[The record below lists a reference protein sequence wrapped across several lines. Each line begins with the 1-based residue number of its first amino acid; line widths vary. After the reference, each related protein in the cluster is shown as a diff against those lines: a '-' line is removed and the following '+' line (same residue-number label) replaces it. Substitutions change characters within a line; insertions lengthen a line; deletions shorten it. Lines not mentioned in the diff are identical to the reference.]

1 MTPAYLQDS
10 RPDFAPFE
18 IDCGKIPAFRYQGNL
33 QSELTAGR
41 LDGATAVALLEDMLV
56 IRELEDMIVTVR
68 SGAYEPLAGFNYRG
82 PTHVSIG
89 QEGASVGACSALILK
104 DHITSTHR
112 GHGDSVAR
120 GCCALRVMTDDR
132 LRARIPNSTAV
143 GRDELLEQALEDHI
157 YRTIAELFGKEDGY
171 CRGRGGSMHIA
182 DFTIGHLGANAIVGG
197 GVPIATGAAMG
208 SRYLRDG
215 GVVCCFAGDGAYCN
229 GVVLESLNWAAQV
242 QFTNEMA
249 GNRRF
254 GVPIIFFVLNN
265 HYAMTGRSDNEV
277 MGVSHVAQ
285 RAAGFADN
293 RMHAEIINGMDVLAT
308 RDAVL
313 RAAQGCREGEGPYFF
328 DVDTYRYFGHSLS
341 DPRNEYRTREE
352 EAAWKAADPIL
363 SFKKQLLEC
372 GVLDQAGIAAVEKR
386 VKERNARA
394 AVRAAQAAD
403 PPPADVIKYMYTDT
417 FVDKVPPQFAQVEV
431 LDPLPPIKRTNGEIT
446 YRDAIKEA
454 VIEEMLRDSRVIFYG
469 EDVAEYGGA
478 FKLSKG
484 LLEMFGRARVFN
496 TPISEACICGTAV
509 GAAMIGLRPVV
520 ELMYMDFL
528 LMAGDQ
534 VGNQAAKW
542 HYMSGAHVEV
552 PMVLRVSVGA
562 GKGYG
567 GQHSQTLES
576 TVVHVPGMYVVYP
589 STAYDAK
596 GLMKTCIRDNNPIMF
611 VESQGLY
618 NEKGPVPEG
627 EYLIPLGVA
636 DVKRAGGDITLVA
649 YGPAVPL
656 ALKAA
661 ARLQDESGVSAEV
674 IDLRCL
680 VPLDIETV
688 LMSVQKTGRC
698 VVISQAVSIGS
709 FTGEVASTIQHEAFD
724 YLDAPVVR
732 VGAKNGIAPQ
742 SHVLEAVFYP
752 RVEDVL
758 AAAKS
763 IL

>member
-1 MTPAYLQDS
+1 MTPAYLQNL
-10 RPDFAPFE
+10 RPDFKPFE

-33 QSELTAGR
+33 KTELAAGTI
-41 LDGATAVALLEDMLV
+41 DAATAAGLLEDMLM
-56 IRELEDMIVTVR
+56 IREVEDMIVTVR

-89 QEGASVGACSALILK
+89 QEGASVGACSALVLK

-120 GCCALRVMTDDR
+120 GCCAIREMTAEQLRPRVPGSKATTR
-132 LRARIPNSTAV
+132 EQLL
-143 GRDELLEQALEDHI
+143 DEALEEHV

-182 DFTIGHLGANAIVGG
+182 DFTVGHLGANAIVGG

-208 SRYLRDG
+208 SRYLQDG
-215 GVVCCFAGDGAYCN
+215 SVVCCFAGDGAYCN
-229 GVVLESLNWAAQV
+229 GVVLESLNWAAQA
-242 QFTNEMA
+242 QFTNHIA
-249 GNRRF
+249 GSRRF
-254 GVPIIFFVLNN
+254 GIPIIFFVLNN
-265 HYAMTGRSDNEV
+265 HYAMTGRSDDEV

-308 RDAVL
+308 RDAVR
-313 RAAQGCREGEGPYFF
+313 RAAEGCRAGEGPYFF

-341 DPRNEYRTREE
+341 DPRNEYRTRDE
-352 EAAWKAADPIL
+352 EAAWKAVDPVET
-363 SFKKQLLEC
+363 FKKQLLEC
-372 GVLDQAGIAAVEKR
+372 SVLDEAGIACVEKKVR
-386 VKERNARA
+386 ERNARA
-394 AVRAAQAAD
+394 AVRAAQAPD

-417 FVDKVPPQFAQVEV
+417 FVDKVPPQFSKVEV
-431 LDPLPPIKRTNGEIT
+431 LEALPPIKRANGEIT

-454 VIEEMLRDSRVIFYG
+454 VIEEMRRDSRVIFYG

-496 TPISEACICGTAV
+496 APISEAAICGTAV
-509 GAAMIGLRPVV
+509 GASMIGLRPVV

-542 HYMSGAHVEV
+542 HYMSGAQVEV

-576 TVVHVPGMYVVYP
+576 TVVHVPGLYVVYP
-589 STAYDAK
+589 SNAYDAK
-596 GLMKTCIRDNNPIMF
+596 GLMKSAIRDNNPIMF

-618 NEKGPVPEG
+618 NEKGPVPEQ
-627 EYLIPLGVA
+627 EYLVPLGVA
-636 DVKRAGGDITLVA
+636 DVKRAGSDITLVS

-661 ARLQDESGVSAEV
+661 ARLEAESGIKAEV

-688 LMSVQKTGRC
+688 LASVQKTGRC
-698 VVISQAVSIGS
+698 VVVSQAVSIGS
-709 FTGEVASTIQHEAFD
+709 FTGEVASTIQLQAFD

-742 SHVLEAVFYP
+742 SHILEAVFYP
-752 RVEDVL
+752 TVDDIV

-763 IL
+763 IW

>member
-18 IDCGKIPAFRYQGNL
+18 IDCGKIPAFRFQGSL
-33 QSELTAGR
+33 RTELATGR
-41 LDGATAVALLEDMLV
+41 ITGATATGLLEDMLM
-56 IRELEDMIVTVR
+56 IRELEEMIVTVR

-120 GCCALRVMTDDR
+120 GCCALREMPDEL
-132 LRARIPNSTAV
+132 LRKRVPQSKEV
-143 GRDELLEQALEDHI
+143 GREELLEQALEEHI

-182 DFTIGHLGANAIVGG
+182 DFTVGHLGANAIVGG

-208 SRYLRDG
+208 SRYLQDG

-229 GVVLESLNWAAQV
+229 GVVLESLNWAAQA

-249 GNRRF
+249 GNRSF

-313 RAAQGCREGEGPYFF
+313 RAAQGCREGLGPYFF

-341 DPRNEYRTREE
+341 DPRNEYRTRDE
-352 EAAWKAADPIL
+352 EAAWKTADPIL
-363 SFKKQLLEC
+363 NLEKQLQGC
-372 GVLDQAGIAAVEKR
+372 GGLDQQGIAAVKAKVR
-386 VKERNARA
+386 ERNARA
-394 AVRAAQAAD
+394 AIRAAQAAD

-417 FVDKVPPQFAQVEV
+417 FVEKVPPEFSKVEV
-431 LDPLPPIKRTNGEIT
+431 LEPLPPIKRANGEIT

-454 VIEEMLRDSRVIFYG
+454 VVEEMLRDSRVIFYG

-528 LMAGDQ
+528 LMSGDQ
-534 VGNQAAKW
+534 VGNQASKW
-542 HYMSGAHVEV
+542 HYMSGAQVEV

-576 TVVHVPGMYVVYP
+576 TVVHVPGLYVVYP

-596 GLMKTCIRDNNPIMF
+596 GLMKSAIRDNNPIMF
-611 VESQGLY
+611 IESQGLY
-618 NEKGPVPEG
+618 NEKGPVPE
-627 EYLIPLGVA
+627 EDYLVPLGVA
-636 DVKRAGGDITLVA
+636 DVKRAGSDITLVA

-661 ARLQDESGVSAEV
+661 DRLQAESGVSAEV

-680 VPLDIETV
+680 VPLDMETV

-698 VVISQAVSIGS
+698 VVLSQAVSIGS

-752 RVEDVL
+752 RVEDIV